1 MTMNMTTSSN
11 FSNLRNP
18 YNEFDAA
25 LQSAFESNL
34 LAALLEDIGSG
45 DLTGQLVP
53 DDTRVRARVIVR
65 EDAVLCGAPW
75 FDGVMQA
82 LDQNT
87 AIEWN
92 YAEGDMMLAGSV
104 VCSIDAAP
112 RSLLTAERAAL
123 NFLQL
128 MSGVASATRRYVDV
142 VAGTRA
148 AILDTRKT
156 LPGLRQAQ
164 KYAVRVGGG
173 KNQRMAL
180 FDGILIK
187 ENHIAAAGGVGKAL
201 AAAAALNA
209 GKPVQIEVETL
220 AQLSE
225 ALAAGAT
232 SVLLDNF
239 ELDAMREAVA
249 LNAGRALLEA
259 SGGVSLDS
267 VRAIAET
274 GVDRISVGSLTKDVK
289 ATDYSLRIVD

>member
-1 MTMNMTTSSN
+1 M
-11 FSNLRNP
+11 SNLRNP
-18 YNEFDAA
+18 YNQFDAA
-25 LQSAFESNL
+25 LQSSFETNL

-75 FDGVMQA
+75 FEGVMEA
-82 LDQNT
+82 LDPNT
-87 AIEWN
+87 EIDWQ
-92 YAEGDMMLAGSV
+92 YAEGDMMRAGSV

-112 RSLLTAERAAL
+112 RSLLTGERAAL

-128 MSGVASATRRYVDV
+128 MSGVASATRSYVDAV
-142 VAGTRA
+142 EGTRA

-187 ENHIAAAGGVGKAL
+187 ENHIAAAGGVSKAL
-201 AAAAALNA
+201 AAAAAL
-209 GKPVQIEVETL
+209 GSDKPVQIEVETL
-220 AQLSE
+220 AQLAE
-225 ALAAGAT
+225 ALEAGAN

-239 ELDAMREAVA
+239 ELDSMRDAVK

-274 GVDRISVGSLTKDVK
+274 GVDRISVGSLTKDLK
-289 ATDYSLRIVD
+289 ATDFSLRIVD

>member
-1 MTMNMTTSSN
+1 MS
-11 FSNLRNP
+11 SNLRNP
-18 YNEFDAA
+18 YNAFDAA

-45 DLTGQLVP
+45 DVTGLLVP
-53 DDTRVRARVIVR
+53 SDTRARARVIVR

-82 LDQNT
+82 LDDNT
-87 AIEWN
+87 QVEWN
-92 YAEGDMMLAGSV
+92 YAEGDLMLAGSV

-128 MSGVASATRRYVDV
+128 MSGVASATRRYVDA
-142 VAGTRA
+142 VAGTKA

-187 ENHIAAAGGVGKAL
+187 ENHIAAAGGVGRAL
-201 AAAAALNA
+201 AAAAALNS

-220 AQLSE
+220 AQLSD

-239 ELDAMREAVA
+239 ELDAMRQAVA

>member
-1 MTMNMTTSSN
+1 M
-11 FSNLRNP
+11 SNLRNP

-25 LQSAFESNL
+25 LQSAFEANL

-45 DLTGQLVP
+45 DLTGKLVP
-53 DDTRVRARVIVR
+53 NDTRVRARVIVR

-75 FDGVMQA
+75 FEGVMQA
-82 LDQNT
+82 LDQAT
-87 AIEWN
+87 EIDWK
-92 YAEGDMMLAGSV
+92 YAEGDMMRAGSV

-112 RSLLTAERAAL
+112 RALLTAERTAL

-142 VAGTRA
+142 IAGTKA

-201 AAAAALNA
+201 AAAAALNS
-209 GKPVQIEVETL
+209 GKPVQIEVETV

-232 SVLLDNF
+232 SILLDNF
-239 ELDAMREAVA
+239 ELDSMREAVR

-259 SGGVSLDS
+259 SGGISLDS

-274 GVDRISVGSLTKDVK
+274 GVDRISVGSLTKDVN